1 MCLAVPARV
10 VRLSG
15 EARCVVD
22 LGGVEKEVST
32 ALVDAVAL
40 GDYLVVHVGYA
51 LAKLDVGE
59 AEATLAL
66 LRDLAETTEAETAEA
81 AR

>member
-1 MCLAVPARV
+1 M
-10 VRLSG
+10 
-15 EARCVVD
+15 VD
-22 LGGVEKEVST
+22 LGGVKKEVST

-51 LAKLDVGE
+51 HAEFDVDE
-59 AEATLAL
+59 AEPTLAL
-66 LRDLAETTEAETAEA
+66 LRDLGETAAA

>member
-10 VRLSG
+10 VRPAG
-15 EARCVVD
+15 EGWCVVD

-32 ALVDAVAL
+32 ALVETVAV
-40 GDYLVVHVGYA
+40 GDYVVVHVGFA
-51 LAKLDVGE
+51 LAKLDVSE

-66 LRDLAETTEAETAEA
+66 LRDLAEPADGAPEPG
-81 AR
+81 R

>member
-1 MCLAVPARV
+1 VPARV
-10 VRLSG
+10 VRHSG
-15 EARCVVD
+15 EGRCVVD

-51 LAKLDVGE
+51 HAELDVDE
-59 AEATLAL
+59 AGATLAL
-66 LRDLAETTEAETAEA
+66 LRDMAETAEA

>member
-10 VRLSG
+10 VRHPAG
-15 EARCVVD
+15 GRCVVD

-32 ALVDAVAL
+32 ALVEAVAL

-51 LAKLDVGE
+51 LAKLDVDE

-66 LRDLAETTEAETAEA
+66 LRELAETAEA

>member
-10 VRLSG
+10 VRPAG
-15 EARCVVD
+15 EGWCVVD

-32 ALVDAVAL
+32 ALVDEIAV
-40 GDYLVVHVGYA
+40 GDWLVAHVGYA
-51 LAKLDVGE
+51 LAKLDVAE

-66 LRDLAETTEAETAEA
+66 RRDLAEPAVAL
-81 AR
+81 ARA

>member
-10 VRLSG
+10 VRLEG
-15 EARCVVD
+15 EDWCVVD
-22 LGGVEKEVST
+22 LGGVEKAVST
-32 ALVDAVAL
+32 ALVDDVAI
-40 GDYLVVHVGYA
+40 GDHLVVHVGYA
-51 LAKLDVGE
+51 LAKLDVAE

-66 LRDLAETTEAETAEA
+66 LRRVADTAEA